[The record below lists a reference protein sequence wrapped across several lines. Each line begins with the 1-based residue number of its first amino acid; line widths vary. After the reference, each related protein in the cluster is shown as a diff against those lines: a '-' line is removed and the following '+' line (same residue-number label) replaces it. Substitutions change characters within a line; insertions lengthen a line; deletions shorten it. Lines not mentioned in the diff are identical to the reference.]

1 MSDQQLDQRPG
12 MVRREETA
20 TPAAPV
26 FQYLSDDY
34 MRHLTKGDAV
44 VELCKLNPDFSFAVA
59 AEKYDAWQAAQ
70 PAPAPAPQ
78 PEPQPAVAPQ
88 VSETPVTQNLH
99 TPNTAAA
106 DIDPAPVKQPIP
118 ETIRTLQ
125 TPPVTQPAPVEQ
137 RLVPQAAPDAPLAAP
152 AVKPVEPVVA
162 ADAPQKIDFGT
173 QPHRE
178 EITPMAEDDPH
189 RLYSQAGELVGTFTP
204 LALEEEVSRFFSGI
218 KRNSKGQPMFASEA
232 EAEKYGMLST
242 ALELTPPVNTLGR
255 AAFDVA
261 LERSDTP
268 WTQGMTLPNGT
279 LAGPA
284 QNRGADAKG
293 ARAAL
298 RRRRQSGSPIS
309 VWLPSTG
316 IYVGFRSPLEREMC
330 DFDVRLT
337 TETATIGMQT
347 YGLLL
352 SSMSGVYLRH
362 MVEHSLNF
370 AIETTFDCQGNDI
383 KTTLLDIVDL
393 DDYWL
398 LILGPI
404 MAKFPTGIPW
414 KMVCPKDE
422 CGHERDVKLNLARC
436 IRMADGLFTDLHRA
450 MNQRQR
456 GKTSDRIVNAD
467 DYQAYRNELPYNP
480 ASTFKHDSGIT
491 VNFGRSTIGEY
502 LDSTDKWLEDINRA
516 ATDALSSNAS
526 DYERTNYIKLTAEV
540 RRLTRHAHHV
550 KSIMVEEEVNG
561 EVVEN
566 LETDP
571 AKIVEILEDMS
582 SDRVYVLAFENA
594 LARYTDLSRLAVLG
608 YMGHACPSCGTTE
621 GEEDGPFRGIV
632 TISPDRVFFALSR
645 VVSEIQKVFLQQ
657 FGNIG

>member
-1 MSDQQLDQRPG
+1 MSEQQLDPRPS
-12 MVRREETA
+12 MVRRDEAAAPA
-20 TPAAPV
+20 TPE

-34 MRHLTKGDAV
+34 MRHLSKGDAV
-44 VELCKLNPDFSFAVA
+44 IEMLKLNPTFSFA
-59 AEKYDAWQAAQ
+59 ETGGKYDEWQAAQ
-70 PAPAPAPQ
+70 AQQAPEPIPTPAPAPVVEEPVARNVATPTAETVAMKQAIPETIQTLHRHVEPKADVPPVIPQ
-78 PEPQPAVAPQ
+78 PVAEP
-88 VSETPVTQNLH
+88 T
-99 TPNTAAA
+99 
-106 DIDPAPVKQPIP
+106 PAPVKLP
-118 ETIRTLQ
+118 ET
-125 TPPVTQPAPVEQ
+125 AD
-137 RLVPQAAPDAPLAAP
+137 AAQ
-152 AVKPVEPVVA
+152 PVVA
-162 ADAPQKIDFGT
+162 DSAPHQVDFGS

-178 EITPMAEDDPH
+178 EITPMDEKDPQ
-189 RLYSQAGELVGTFTP
+189 RLYSQSGELVGSFSP
-204 LALEEEVSRFFSGI
+204 LAMEEEVSRFFSNI
-218 KRNSKGQPMFASEA
+218 KRGTKGQPLFASEA
-232 EAEKYGMLST
+232 EAEKYQMLST
-242 ALELTPPVNTLGR
+242 ILDLTPPVNTLGR
-255 AAFDVA
+255 AAFDIA

-268 WTQGMTLPNGT
+268 WTQGMTLPNGKM
-279 LAGPA
+279 AGPA
-284 QNRGADAKG
+284 QDRGADAKG

-316 IYVGFRSPLEREMC
+316 IYVGFRAPLEREMC

-337 TETATIGMQT
+337 TETAVIGMQT

-370 AIETTFDCQGNDI
+370 AIETTYDCQGNDI
-383 KTTLLDIVDL
+383 KTTLIDIVDL

-398 LILGPI
+398 LIIGPI

-414 KMVCPKDE
+414 KMVCAKDE

-456 GKTSDRIVNAD
+456 GKTSDRVIGPEE
-467 DYQAYRNELPYNP
+467 YRAYRNELPHNP
-480 ASTFKHDSGIT
+480 AATFKDESAGIT
-491 VNFGRSTIGEY
+491 INFGRSTIGDY

-594 LARYTDLSRLAVLG
+594 LARYNDLSRLAVLG
-608 YMGHACPSCGTTE
+608 YMGHACPACGTTE